1 MPAIVPEIA
10 GPSHRVYSWLIM
22 DRVLAQFDE
31 VTSVATATPGAAAWT
46 AREAGTGR
54 RVLIKRLAGDEA
66 KTRATQALALHHPRI
81 VPTRRWLRDEGG
93 FYVVRDF
100 VAGRNVRQAL
110 GAAAHR
116 AFDRLQMLF
125 SPLIDALD
133 HAHQIGLPHGGV
145 TPENVLV
152 PGQDGTFG
160 PALLCD
166 WATSL
171 VTSQDHVIPPT
182 PRTDYAALCQLY
194 KDFLPT
200 RPADDEA
207 GQAARARLL
216 RNLTE
221 IQQTAASAEE
231 LRFKL
236 DAVARMADLL
246 GFGAGTT
253 PEEGMLRQ
261 GARIVCAVAPPTA
274 TVNPGGGAAVTLTVR
289 NEGDVPLRVESVGA
303 DVVWLNPSAR
313 FVPLTLA
320 PDAGRDLLF
329 ALSGAR
335 LTPGNYKAHLL
346 VRSNSGLTT
355 QVPTAGTP
363 WHEQIIRL
371 PVVVTG
377 SAPVP
382 SSEPL
387 PRDETTETFIGQR
400 PPLEADPDRS
410 GIACTQEPD
419 PGLVRYGQ
427 NGVLH
432 VGVQNVG
439 PRRLRVDR
447 LSTWPPWLVYPGDWQ
462 PLFIEPGAT
471 QYFGFS
477 VLAQSLTGGDYKAEV
492 VLMTSSEEPT
502 LLGSQTVWR
511 EMKCAV
517 RVRVVRGTSDE
528 TPNAKK
534 LGAGCLPS
542 VLALL
547 TALSGLLALAAMAVR

>member
-1 MPAIVPEIA
+1 M
-10 GPSHRVYSWLIM
+10 
-22 DRVLAQFDE
+22 
-31 VTSVATATPGAAAWT
+31 
-46 AREAGTGR
+46 
-54 RVLIKRLAGDEA
+54 LIKRLAGDGA
-66 KTRATQALALHHPRI
+66 AARATQALALHHPRI
-81 VPTRRWLRDEGG
+81 VPTRRWLRDGDG

-100 VAGRNVRQAL
+100 VPGRNVRQAL
-110 GAAAHR
+110 GAAAQR
-116 AFDRLQMLF
+116 AFDRLQALF
-125 SPLIDALD
+125 SPLIDALEY
-133 HAHQIGLPHGGV
+133 AHEIGLAHGGV

-152 PGQDGTFG
+152 TGGGSGHTVIT
-160 PALLCD
+160 D

-171 VTSQDHVIPPT
+171 VTPQDHAVPPT
-182 PRTDYAALCQLY
+182 PRTDYASLCQLY

-207 GQAARARLL
+207 GQAARTRLL

-221 IQQTAASAEE
+221 IQRTAASADE

-246 GFGAGTT
+246 GFGAGAALDD
-253 PEEGMLRQ
+253 GAARQ
-261 GARIVCAVAPPTA
+261 GARIVCAVSPPTA
-274 TVNPGGGAAVTLTVR
+274 TVNPGGGAAVTLNVR
-289 NEGDVPLRVESVGA
+289 NAGDVALRVESVGS

-313 FVPLTLA
+313 FAPLTLA
-320 PDAGRDLLF
+320 PDTERDLLF

-335 LTPGNYKAHLL
+335 LTPGSHQAHLL

-355 QVPTAGTP
+355 LAPTAGTP
-363 WHEQIIRL
+363 WHEQVVTL
-371 PVVVTG
+371 PVLVKG
-377 SAPVP
+377 RDGPPAPN
-382 SSEPL
+382 SGGAGEDIS
-387 PRDETTETFIGQR
+387 ETFIGQR
-400 PPLEADPDRS
+400 PLLEAHPDSDRS

-471 QYFGFS
+471 HYFGFS
-477 VLAQSLTGGDYKAEV
+477 VLAQSLTGGDYTAEV

-502 LLGSQTVWR
+502 LLGSR
-511 EMKCAV
+511 PS
-517 RVRVVRGTSDE
+517 G
-528 TPNAKK
+528 AK
-534 LGAGCLPS
+534 
-542 VLALL
+542 
-547 TALSGLLALAAMAVR
+547 